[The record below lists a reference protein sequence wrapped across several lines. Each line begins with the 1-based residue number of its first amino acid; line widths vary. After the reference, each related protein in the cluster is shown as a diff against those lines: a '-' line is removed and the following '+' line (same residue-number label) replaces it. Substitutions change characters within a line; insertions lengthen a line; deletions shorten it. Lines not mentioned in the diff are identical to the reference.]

1 MPLEVKF
8 EETDEAKFVLIDS
21 VRIARRPNSTKSRGW
36 VPLLPGYSVTQRGSK
51 IVIKCQ
57 LN

>member
-21 VRIARRPNSTKSRGW
+21 VRIARRPNSTKSRGLGTFATW
-36 VPLLPGYSVTQRGSK
+36 LFGNPAR
-51 IVIKCQ
+51 I
-57 LN
+57 